1 MIDLPP
7 SKEDRQIRRGSNIA
21 IALSIAGFLA
31 LFNYLNV
38 AGQMVRHAEQSGAKI
53 EFSQP
58 VEGMMAYWPL
68 VLIVFGIT
76 LRIKMFRCAQ
86 VTMYLWFILIVAT
99 LVSLVF
105 WGRPESL
112 DPSIVTQYQ
121 GGIVL
126 RSLAVYFSPNLGLK
140 LSVSVAHIVILC
152 VPAYFFNNGLRA
164 LSKSR

>member
-1 MIDLPP
+1 MIDLPA
-7 SKEDRQIRRGSNIA
+7 STEDRQIRRGSNIA
-21 IALSIAGFLA
+21 IALSIAGLLA
-31 LFNYLNV
+31 GFNYIGV
-38 AGQMVRHAEQSGAKI
+38 VEEMVSHAKQDGATI

-58 VEGMMAYWPL
+58 VKGMMVYWPL

-76 LRIKMFRCAQ
+76 LRIRMFRCAQ
-86 VTMYLWFILIVAT
+86 VTLYLWSLLTVAT
-99 LVSLVF
+99 LASLVF

-126 RSLAVYFSPNLGLK
+126 RSLAVYLSPNLGLK
-140 LSVSVAHIVILC
+140 LSVTVAHVVILC
-152 VPAYFFNNGLRA
+152 VPGYFFNNGLRA